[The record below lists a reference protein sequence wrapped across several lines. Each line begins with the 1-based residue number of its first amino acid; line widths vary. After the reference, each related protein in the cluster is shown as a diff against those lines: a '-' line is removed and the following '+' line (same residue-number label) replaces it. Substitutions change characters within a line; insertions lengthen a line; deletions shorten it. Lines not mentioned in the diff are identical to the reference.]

1 VTPVVSLDVL
11 PADVPAEYAPA
22 MVSACSDALAEG
34 RCAMAQTLPES
45 TQPEAVALVLWQ
57 GEGFLQVTVR
67 VGRGGGQ
74 WVARALSFSERDSI
88 SERWTTVGLTV
99 ATLVGETRAREAQAH
114 SGQDETSAQPALTP
128 IGESK
133 TSGHPQT
140 QSEAMP
146 AATRPTAQ
154 PAALPPR
161 WQGRIGLLTGPGWDN
176 GDWRAGGWLSLGFK
190 LPGTPVVLHGF
201 GSYALSR
208 GPTLQSEGLSTRWL
222 TLGAGAGVTGIWQ
235 ALNVAGTTAVE
246 VAYRRVDVD
255 VRGQTASDQEVPVS
269 LRALVSYPADGTLAA
284 TGGALVRLPPSN
296 PNESSGLQV
305 RGPAV
310 ALELVA
316 GLEVRL

>member
-1 VTPVVSLDVL
+1 ML

-74 WVARALSFSERDSI
+74 WLARALSFSERDSI

-99 ATLVGETRAREAQAH
+99 ATLVGETRASEARAGT
-114 SGQDETSAQPALTP
+114 SQDET
-128 IGESK
+128 
-133 TSGHPQT
+133 
-140 QSEAMP
+140 
-146 AATRPTAQ
+146 TAQ
-154 PAALPPR
+154 PGPVPAADHQVSAPTQPKSNSPLAARPAQSAALPPR
-161 WQGRIGLLTGPGWDN
+161 WQGRVGGLTGPGWDN
-176 GDWRAGGWLSLGFK
+176 GAWRAGGWLSLGFK
-190 LPGTPVVLHGF
+190 LRGTPVVVHGF
-201 GSYALSR
+201 GSYAWSQ
-208 GPTLQSEGLSTRWL
+208 GPTVQGADLSTRW
-222 TLGAGAGVTGIWQ
+222 TTVGAGAGVTGTWQ

-246 VAYRRVDVD
+246 VAYRRVGVD
-255 VRGQTASDQEVPVS
+255 VRGQTVTDEEVPVS
-269 LRALVSYPADGTLAA
+269 LRALASFPADGQLAA
-284 TGGALVRLPPSN
+284 TGGAVVRLPPGN
-296 PNESSGLQV
+296 PNESSGLRV

-310 ALELVA
+310 ALEVVA